1 MNKNEISYS
10 VDTLISEEQIKKR
23 ITELGQ
29 EVNQFYKNTN
39 KLLVVG
45 LLRGSF
51 VFIADLVRELKIP
64 VEVDFMMSLIHI
76 SEPTRRI

>member
-1 MNKNEISYS
+1 MNENVISYS
-10 VDTLISEEQIKKR
+10 FDTLISKEQIKTR

-45 LLRGSF
+45 
-51 VFIADLVRELKIP
+51 
-64 VEVDFMMSLIHI
+64 
-76 SEPTRRI
+76 